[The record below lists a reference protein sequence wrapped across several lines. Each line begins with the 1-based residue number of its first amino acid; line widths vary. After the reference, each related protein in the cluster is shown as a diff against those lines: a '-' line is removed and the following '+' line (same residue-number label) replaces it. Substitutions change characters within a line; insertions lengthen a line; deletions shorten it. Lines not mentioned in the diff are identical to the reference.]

1 MSREPEVMSRKRRTI
16 AFLINNV
23 VGDYQSELR
32 AGVERAAEAH
42 DVNLLTAFGD
52 PSSGLRPDEADR
64 STFYH
69 LIGQDTAD
77 GVIVASSTLSHH
89 YGGVDVMRAFCRS
102 FAPLPVCSLGMAI
115 DGVPSLMVDNALGSE
130 IAVAHL
136 ADEHGRRR
144 IAYIG
149 GPLNSEEAQLRAG
162 GYRRALSTRALPCD
176 ERLMAVGAFTIPT
189 GRDAMREILARRVGF
204 DAVVAAN
211 DRMALGAI
219 EVLKEEG
226 HRIPEDV
233 LVCGFDDVGIARFT
247 KPSLTT
253 VHQPIK
259 RLGRIAVSTVLRM
272 IDGEPVPALE
282 LVQVELTRRE
292 SCGCWVHAG
301 DTILPPAPSSRG
313 YPGAVA
319 EQRASLESALRR
331 SVAIPIGALDGWAG
345 DLLVALE
352 EELAGDRGRFLRALQ
367 ELLDEAR
374 HEGVLLDQFQ
384 AVISLLRARVHPSP
398 AGGDAAALEQLW
410 HAARILIGSESVHVE
425 GEQRLSVELA
435 AIDVTYGARGFSA
448 CLSLPVL
455 KGLLASEL
463 PRMQFSQVAVS
474 LYDDAQRATLKPL
487 FLMEDGRE
495 VEAPP
500 VSFPARHLAPPGFLD
515 DAERSSMVLLP
526 VAFGDVEKFGV
537 AVLDSHASE
546 MSYDVLRLQLGSAV
560 KAAAL
565 HREVVREVE
574 LRERLEQERVRQ
586 ESQVAARI
594 QTTLVPKQL
603 SIEGLELC
611 AVMKPAA
618 EVGGD
623 YYDVIATPGGGWLGI
638 GDVAGHGLA
647 AGLIMLMIQ
656 SMVSALTCN
665 DPSASP
671 ARIVAVLNKA
681 VYKNV
686 RDRLDR
692 DEHATLVLLRYER
705 NGRVTFAGAHDDM
718 IVCSARTRRCA
729 CIPSSGV
736 WIGALPE
743 IGAMTRDDELFLG
756 DGDVLVLYSDGVT
769 EARNAH
775 HEQFGLER
783 LCAVIEAVQTA
794 PVDAIRDRILEEVE
808 GWCPSP
814 DDDITI
820 VVARYRAPE

>member
-1 MSREPEVMSRKRRTI
+1 MTRKRRTI
-16 AFLINNV
+16 AFLIDNV

-52 PSSGLRPDEADR
+52 LSSGLRPDETDR

-69 LIGQDTAD
+69 LIGPDRAD
-77 GVIVASSTLSHH
+77 GVIVASSTLSHLH
-89 YGGVDVMRAFCRS
+89 GGADVMRAFCRS
-102 FAPLPVCSLGMAI
+102 FAPLPVCSIGMAI

-130 IAVAHL
+130 ISVAHV
-136 ADEHGRRR
+136 ADEHGHQR

-149 GPLNSEEAQLRAG
+149 GPPNSEEAQLRAG
-162 GYRRALSTRALPCD
+162 GYRRALAARDLPCD
-176 ERLMAVGAFTIPT
+176 ERLVAFGAFTIPT
-189 GRDAMREILARRVGF
+189 GREAMREILARRVGF

-219 EVLKEEG
+219 EVLKAEG
-226 HRIPEDV
+226 LRIPEDV

-253 VHQPIK
+253 VRQPIK
-259 RLGRIAVSTVLRM
+259 RLGGIAVSTVLRM
-272 IDGEPVPALE
+272 IGGEAVPGLE

-292 SCGCWVHAG
+292 SCGCGHHAG
-301 DTILPPAPSSRG
+301 DSVFPAPSARG

-345 DLLVALE
+345 DLLAALE

-367 ELLDEAR
+367 DLLDDAR
-374 HEGVLLDQFQ
+374 REGVLLDQFQ
-384 AVISLLRARVHPSP
+384 AVISLLRARIQPSS
-398 AGGDAAALEQLW
+398 AGGDAASLEQLW

-435 AIDVTYGARGFSA
+435 AIDVTYGARGFAA

-500 VSFPARHLAPPGFLD
+500 VSFPAHHLAPPGFLD
-515 DAERSSMVLLP
+515 DAERSSMVILP
-526 VAFGDVEKFGV
+526 VAFGEVEKFGV
-537 AVLDSHASE
+537 AVLDSRASE
-546 MSYDVLRLQLGSAV
+546 MSYDVLRIQLGSAV

-603 SIEGLELC
+603 SIEGLELS

-665 DPSASP
+665 DPGASP
-671 ARIVAVLNKA
+671 ARIVAALNKA
-681 VYKNV
+681 IYKNV

-692 DEHATLVLLRYER
+692 DEHATLLLFRYER
-705 NGRVTFAGAHDDM
+705 NGRVTFAGAHDDV

-743 IGAMTRDDELFLG
+743 IGPMTRDAELFLG

-783 LCAVIEAVQTA
+783 LCAAIEAVQAA

-820 VVARYRAPE
+820 VVARYRAPG

>member
-1 MSREPEVMSRKRRTI
+1 MTRKRRTL
-16 AFLINNV
+16 AFLIDNV

-32 AGVERAAEAH
+32 AGIERGAAAH
-42 DVNLLTAFGD
+42 DVNLLTAFSD
-52 PSSGLRPDEADR
+52 PAMARRPEVADR
-64 STFYH
+64 GTFYH
-69 LIGQDTAD
+69 LIGPETAD
-77 GVIVASSTLSHH
+77 GVIVASSTLSP
-89 YGGVDVMRAFCRS
+89 YGGMEVMRSFCRS
-102 FAPLPVCSLGMAI
+102 FAPLPVCSIGTAI

-130 IAVAHL
+130 ISVGHM
-136 ADEHGRRR
+136 ADEHGCRR

-149 GPLNSEEAQLRAG
+149 GPSSSEEAALRAC
-162 GYRRALSTRALPCD
+162 GYRRALAARALPCD
-176 ERLMAVGAFTIPT
+176 ERLLVFGGFTIPT
-189 GRDAMREILARRVGF
+189 GRAAMRELLARGVAF

-211 DRMALGAI
+211 DRMALAAI
-219 EVLKEEG
+219 EVLKAEG
-226 HRIPEDV
+226 RRIPEDV

-253 VHQPIK
+253 VRQPIE
-259 RLGRIAVSTVLRM
+259 RLGGMAVSTVLRM
-272 IDGEPVPALE
+272 IDGEAVEALQ
-282 LVQVELTRRE
+282 LARVELTQRE
-292 SCGCWVHAG
+292 SCGCGYRAG
-301 DTILPPAPSSRG
+301 DTFLQPVPSVRG
-313 YPGAVA
+313 FPRPIAD
-319 EQRASLESALRR
+319 QRASLERALAS
-331 SVAIPIGALDGWAG
+331 SVAIPRGALDGWEG
-345 DLLVALE
+345 DLLAAME
-352 EELAGDRGRFLRALQ
+352 AELAGDEGRFLRALQ
-367 ELLDEAR
+367 ALLDGAR
-374 HEGVLLDQFQ
+374 REGVLLEEFQ
-384 AVISLLRARVHPSP
+384 AVISLLRSRVQGSP
-398 AGGDAAALEQLW
+398 VGGDAALEQLW
-410 HAARILIGSESVHVE
+410 HAARILIGSECVHVE
-425 GEQRLSVELA
+425 GEQRLNVELA

-463 PRMQFSQVAVS
+463 PRMRFSDVAVS
-474 LYDDAQRATLKPL
+474 LYDDAQQATMKPL
-487 FLMEDGRE
+487 FVMEDGHE
-495 VEAPP
+495 VEVPA
-500 VSFPARHLAPPGFLD
+500 VSFPAHLLAPPGFLD
-515 DAERSSMVLLP
+515 ADERISRIVLP
-526 VAFGDVEKFGV
+526 VAFGDEERFGV
-537 AVLDSHASE
+537 AVLDHRASGMIYE
-546 MSYDVLRLQLGSAV
+546 VLRLQLGSAV

-565 HREVVREVE
+565 HRQVVREVE

-603 SIEGLELC
+603 SIEGLDLC

-623 YYDVIATPGGGWLGI
+623 YYDVIPANGGGWLGI

-665 DPSASP
+665 DPAASP
-671 ARIVAVLNKA
+671 AKVVTALNKA
-681 VYKNV
+681 IFKNV
-686 RDRLDR
+686 RDRLER
-692 DEHATLVLLRYER
+692 DEHATLLLLRYER
-705 NGRVTFAGAHDDM
+705 NGRVTFAGAHDDLV
-718 IVCSARTRRCA
+718 VCSARTRRCA

-743 IGAMTRDDELFLG
+743 IGALTRDAELYLG

-783 LCAVIEAVQTA
+783 LCAVIEAVQTE
-794 PVDAIRDRILEEVE
+794 PVGVIRDRILEEVE

>member
-1 MSREPEVMSRKRRTI
+1 MTRKRRTL
-16 AFLINNV
+16 AFLIDNV

-32 AGVERAAEAH
+32 AGIERTAAAH
-42 DVNLLTAFGD
+42 DVNLLTAFSD
-52 PSSGLRPDEADR
+52 PAMALRPEAADR
-64 STFYH
+64 CTFYH
-69 LIGQDTAD
+69 LIGPETAD
-77 GVIVASSTLSHH
+77 GVIVASSTLSPH
-89 YGGVDVMRAFCRS
+89 GGVEVMQAFCRS
-102 FAPLPVCSLGMAI
+102 FAPLPVCSIGTAI
-115 DGVPSLMVDNALGSE
+115 DGVPSLMVDNSLGSE
-130 IAVAHL
+130 ISVGHL
-136 ADEHGRRR
+136 ADAHGCRR

-149 GPLNSEEAQLRAG
+149 GPMSSEEAALRIG
-162 GYRRALSTRALPCD
+162 GYGTALAARALPYD
-176 ERLMAVGAFTIPT
+176 ERLVAFGGFTIPT
-189 GRDAMREILARRVGF
+189 GRAAMREILARGVEF

-219 EVLKEEG
+219 EVLKAAG
-226 HRIPEDV
+226 RRIPEDV

-253 VHQPIK
+253 VRQPIE
-259 RLGRIAVSTVLRM
+259 RLGGMAVSTVLRM
-272 IDGEPVPALE
+272 IDGEAVEALQ
-282 LVQVELTRRE
+282 LARVELTQRE
-292 SCGCWVHAG
+292 SCGCGYRAG
-301 DTILPPAPSSRG
+301 DTFLPPVPSVRG
-313 YPGAVA
+313 FPRPIADQRGAL
-319 EQRASLESALRR
+319 ERALASSA
-331 SVAIPIGALDGWAG
+331 AIPGGALGGWAG
-345 DLLVALE
+345 DLLAALE
-352 EELAGDRGRFLRALQ
+352 AELAGDGGRFLRALQ
-367 ELLDEAR
+367 ALLDVAR
-374 HEGVLLDQFQ
+374 CEGVLLEQFQ
-384 AVISLLRARVHPSP
+384 AVISLLRSRVEASP
-398 AGGDAAALEQLW
+398 AGGGAAALEQLW

-425 GEQRLSVELA
+425 GERRLNVELA
-435 AIDVTYGARGFSA
+435 AVDVTYGARGFSA

-463 PRMQFSQVAVS
+463 PKMRFSDVAVS
-474 LYDDAQRATLKPL
+474 LYDDAHRATMKPL

-495 VEAPP
+495 VEVPA
-500 VSFPARHLAPPGFLD
+500 VSFPAHRLAPPGFLD
-515 DAERSSMVLLP
+515 AEERISRILLP
-526 VAFGDVEKFGV
+526 VAFGDGERFGI
-537 AVLDSHASE
+537 AVLDNRASA
-546 MSYDVLRLQLGSAV
+546 MMYDVLRLQLGSAV

-565 HREVVREVE
+565 HRQVVREVE

-603 SIEGLELC
+603 SIEGLDLC

-623 YYDVIATPGGGWLGI
+623 YYDVIPAQGGGWLGI

-656 SMVSALTCN
+656 SMVSALTFN
-665 DPSASP
+665 DPTVSP
-671 ARIVAVLNKA
+671 AKIVTALNKA
-681 VYKNV
+681 IYKNV
-686 RDRLDR
+686 RDRLER
-692 DEHATLVLLRYER
+692 DEHATLLLLRYER
-705 NGRVTFAGAHDDM
+705 NGRVTFAGAHDDL
-718 IVCSARTRRCA
+718 IVCSARTRRCT

-743 IGAMTRDDELFLG
+743 IGALTRDAEFFLA

-783 LCAVIEAVQTA
+783 LCAVIEAVQTE
-794 PVDAIRDRILEEVE
+794 PVGVIRDRILEEVE